1 MRKILLFLRKII
13 PRPILNFYHYL
24 WSLFFAVVTGFPSR
38 RIIVIGITGTK
49 GKTTVS
55 YLTYYLL
62 TKLGFKTALSSSEY
76 FFIGEEKVENKSRLT
91 MPGRGFL
98 QRFLK
103 QAINKGCEIAILEI
117 TSEGLMQNRH
127 SFIDFDITVFLGLHP
142 EHIEHHGSYEAY
154 RNSKGKL
161 FKALEKSKTK
171 KVLRGLPIR
180 KTIIVNADD
189 FEADYFLSFRAEQK
203 ITYSLEAKIQDS
215 FQITPQSYKITSKG
229 LEFILENKKFS
240 SPLLGKFSLYNI
252 LASFSIIKALGLS
265 INNLDGFLKDFQ
277 GLPGRMEIIKA
288 KGFQVVIDYAHTP
301 HSIEEVYKTV
311 LQLLKPK
318 RLLCLIGSAGGLRDK
333 WKRPVI
339 GEIAAK
345 YCNYIVIAN
354 EDPFDED
361 PMSILKSIE
370 LGAKRYLAE
379 FEIEKPIE
387 IIPDRKEAIQR
398 LINLTEKGDVVITI
412 GKGNEPSIAFKDYS
426 LPWNEK
432 EVVLEAIKNKNHSK
446 ISTKTS

>member
-1 MRKILLFLRKII
+1 MKKILFFLRKII
-13 PRPILNFYHYL
+13 PKPIFNFYHYL
-24 WSLFFAVVTGFPSR
+24 WSLLFALICGFPSKK
-38 RIIVIGITGTK
+38 IVIIGITGTK
-49 GKTTVS
+49 GKTTVA

-76 FFIGEEKVENKSRLT
+76 FFIGEEKIENKSRLT
-91 MPGRGFL
+91 MPGHGFL
-98 QRFLK
+98 QKFLK
-103 QAINKGCEIAILEI
+103 QAVKDKCEIAVLEV

-127 SFIDFDITVFLGLHP
+127 SFIDFDITVFIGLHP

-161 FKALEKSKTK
+161 FQALSKSKVRKT
-171 KVLRGLPIR
+171 LRGLLIR

-189 FEADYFLSFRAEQK
+189 FEADYFLNFRAEQK
-203 ITYSLEAKIQDS
+203 ISYGLETKIQDS
-215 FQITPQSYKITSKG
+215 FQITPQSYKITPKG
-229 LEFILENKKFS
+229 LEFTIENKKFS
-240 SPLLGKFSLYNI
+240 SPLLGKFNLYNI
-252 LASFSIIKALGLS
+252 LASFSIIKALGFP
-265 INNLDGFLKDFQ
+265 INNLDEFLKDFQ
-277 GLPGRMEIIKA
+277 GLPGRMEIVKA
-288 KGFQVVIDYAHTP
+288 KGFKVVIDYAHTP
-301 HSIEEVYKTV
+301 HSIEEVFKTV
-311 LQLLKPK
+311 LELLKPK

-333 WKRPVI
+333 WKRPII

-345 YCNYIVIAN
+345 YCHYIVISN
-354 EDPFDED
+354 EDPFNED
-361 PMSILKSIE
+361 PMNIIKSIE

-398 LINLTEKGDVVITI
+398 LINLAEKGDVVITV

-446 ISTKTS
+446 ISTKTL